1 MKANSSVAPYLSWVG
16 IARLGL
22 VQAALGSIVVLM
34 TSTINRVMVVELSLP
49 AMLPAA
55 LVGWHYAIQIL
66 RPRFGF
72 GSDMGGRR
80 TPWIMGG
87 MAVLALGG
95 VGAAGATMLLAS
107 SLWIGLVAGV
117 IAYLLIGVGVGAA
130 GTSLLA
136 LLAARVAPDR
146 KAAAAAIVWIMMIVG
161 FVVTAILAGAL
172 LDPFSLSRLVL
183 VATAIGAAAIA
194 IACLAVRGLEPG
206 RTVGDVPPAPAQ
218 ILAGPAP
225 RRDFQGVLAEVW
237 TEGPVRRFTLFVF
250 VSMLA
255 YSAPDLILEPFAG
268 IVYGLTAGQST
279 SLSGAQNGGV
289 LLGMIVTAI
298 VATRVGRSRPA
309 FLRAWAACGCLAS
322 ALALLAIAGAAAAA
336 SQGEPLWP
344 LPPLLFAL
352 GVSNGAF
359 AVAAIGSMMALAS
372 AGREGRE
379 GTRMGLW
386 GAAQAIAFGLGGFL
400 GAAALDGARAAFGAP
415 AQAFGAVF
423 AIEAAVFVLA
433 AWLALR
439 VGKTSADAARLP
451 AMPAGGLLT
460 DHPAAAE

>member
-1 MKANSSVAPYLSWVG
+1 MSPAAPVAPYLSWVG

-34 TSTINRVMVVELSLP
+34 TTTINRVMVVELSLP

-80 TPWIMGG
+80 TPWIIGG

-95 VGAAGATMLLAS
+95 VGAAFATLLLAS
-107 SLWIGLVAGV
+107 SFWLGLAAGI
-117 IAYLLIGVGVGAA
+117 IAYLMIGVGVGAS

-136 LLAARVAPDR
+136 LLAGRVAPER

-161 FVVTAILAGAL
+161 FVVTALVAGAM
-172 LDPFSLSRLVL
+172 LDPFSLPRLVI
-183 VATAIGAAAIA
+183 VAAAIGLA
-194 IACLAVRGLEPG
+194 AFTLAFVAVGGIEPARVLGGMPIANERNAV
-206 RTVGDVPPAPAQ
+206 
-218 ILAGPAP
+218 IPAP
-225 RRDFQGVLAEVW
+225 RRDFQSVLAEVW

-268 IVYGLTAGQST
+268 LVYGLTAGQST
-279 SLSGAQNGGV
+279 SLSGVQNGGV

-298 VATRVGRSRPA
+298 VATRVGRSRAA
-309 FLRAWAACGCLAS
+309 FMRAWAAGGCLAS
-322 ALALLAIAGAAAAA
+322 AAALLMIAAAAA
-336 SQGEPLWP
+336 AATRGEPLWP

-359 AVAAIGSMMALAS
+359 AVAAIGSMMTLAS
-372 AGREGRE
+372 EGREGRE

-386 GAAQAIAFGLGGFL
+386 GASQAIAFGLGGFL
-400 GAAALDGARAAFGAP
+400 GAAALDGARAIFGAP
-415 AQAFGAVF
+415 APAFSVVF
-423 AIEAAVFVLA
+423 AIQAAVFVVA
-433 AWLALR
+433 SWLAIR
-439 VGKTSADAARLP
+439 VGQTSPRASALP
-451 AMPAGGLLT
+451 ALPATSSLAKQ
-460 DHPAAAE
+460 PAAAE